1 MVLTYKQILSI
12 LESYA
17 TNHYQINEFGAGDKL
32 WEAIE
37 HNQLKDFNYPLMW
50 VDTQPASTEQ
60 GLWNYTFRIFFM
72 SLVQKDESNED
83 EVLSDMQLL
92 CADILAWWKMQV
104 DYLQITMD
112 VNTNATPFTESTNDE
127 LSGWWIDIKLNVP
140 MRYNKCEI
148 PMDGLTPLGSSC
160 ASATE
165 TFNGNS
171 ITAIPSGGS
180 KAIIVQ
186 NDAGSP
192 AQVGTILVDNASAL
206 TIEVPAAGGVVANS
220 MNGTGLTDAA
230 AGTTK
235 TFTITYADSSPVV
248 VTTTADSA
256 TAFTGTV
263 PNITTPLNTS
273 NHYKTG
279 QTTSY
284 RTGDNPTV
292 GRGSSWLVLDHLNG
306 FGANTNRFTDQSG
319 GQTYTD
325 DIIVDWAFWD
335 QVNGTVPMWYRIP
348 TATSTWDNA
357 IDGAVASTVGGYSDW
372 YLNKMIELLS
382 VCEYETSGAD
392 LILLNYAPFN
402 INITAQG
409 ERLWCADRAESG
421 RYQTLIENGNFQA
434 QNSTSNQSYIYTR
447 VGLLTD
453 MGL

>member
-1 MVLTYKQILSI
+1 MVLTYKQILRI
-12 LESYA
+12 LEDYA
-17 TNHYQINEFGAGDKL
+17 TSHYQINEFGAGDKL

-165 TFNGNS
+165 TFNGNG

-192 AQVGTILVDNASAL
+192 AQVGTILVDTASAL
-206 TIEVPAAGGVVANS
+206 TIEVPAGGVCADATVENSDVSYTNTVAS
-220 MNGTGLTDAA
+220 GGTLVLPDTNIEVFLNAVSQ
-230 AGTTK
+230 GT
-235 TFTITYADSSPVV
+235 SSFPTLEP
-248 VTTTADSA
+248 TTT
-256 TAFTGTV
+256 V
-263 PNITTPLNTS
+263 
-273 NHYKTG
+273 
-279 QTTSY
+279 
-284 RTGDNPTV
+284 
-292 GRGSSWLVLDHLNG
+292 
-306 FGANTNRFTDQSG
+306 
-319 GQTYTD
+319 
-325 DIIVDWAFWD
+325 
-335 QVNGTVPMWYRIP
+335 
-348 TATSTWDNA
+348 
-357 IDGAVASTVGGYSDW
+357 
-372 YLNKMIELLS
+372 
-382 VCEYETSGAD
+382 
-392 LILLNYAPFN
+392 N
-402 INITAQG
+402 IN
-409 ERLWCADRAESG
+409 W
-421 RYQTLIENGNFQA
+421 
-434 QNSTSNQSYIYTR
+434 
-447 VGLLTD
+447 V
-453 MGL
+453 